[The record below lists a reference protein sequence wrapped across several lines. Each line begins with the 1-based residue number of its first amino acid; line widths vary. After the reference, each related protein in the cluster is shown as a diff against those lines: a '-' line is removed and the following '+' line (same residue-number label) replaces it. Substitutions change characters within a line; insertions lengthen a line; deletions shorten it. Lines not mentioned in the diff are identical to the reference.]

1 MPAAQ
6 QMCDHTFHPDG
17 SRARSK
23 RWSTSNTAV
32 PPGFRTACRKMR

>member
-6 QMCDHTFHPDG
+6 QMYDHTFHPDG
-17 SRARSK
+17 ARGRSR

-32 PPGFRTACRKMR
+32 PPGFCTACCKMR